1 MGAKTRAFGLAAILL
16 LALASSGV
24 MVRGQGITELV
35 VAGEIPRPLNGL
47 TGDAARG
54 RTIITDR
61 RKGLCLLCH
70 SGPFPEE
77 RFQGTLAPTLA
88 GTGKRLT
95 EGAIRLRL
103 VDGRKLNQQT
113 LMPPYHATEGLSQVG
128 QNWRDKTIFSAQD
141 VEDVVAFLKTL
152 QE

>member
-1 MGAKTRAFGLAAILL
+1 MTGRRRSFALAVV
-16 LALASSGV
+16 LALASTGREGLAEEKQV
-24 MVRGQGITELV
+24 DV

-47 TGDAARG
+47 AGDTTRG
-54 RTIITDR
+54 RALVTDR

-95 EGAIRLRL
+95 EGVIRLRL
-103 VDGRKLNQQT
+103 VDGRRLNPQT
-113 LMPPYHATEGLSQVG
+113 LMPPYHVTEGLSQVG
-128 QNWRDKTIFSAQD
+128 NSWREKTIFSAQD
-141 VEDVVAFLKTL
+141 IEDVVAFLKTL
-152 QE
+152 QD